1 MAMAKK
7 KFNPGEF
14 LNKEKTTT
22 PSPQQTSSA
31 NFIPTNDLAADIQ
44 SLVEQVEAS
53 AIDITAG
60 YECWRDIGFAL
71 VEALGEDGRDFFH
84 RLSRFNADYDQAEAD
99 KQYSA
104 CLHSRGSGITPRSL
118 FHIAQQ
124 HGIRPRHCEERSNLG
139 GGRRA
144 GESAFSSSEPGVAS
158 SISPKSPKSSVAD
171 LEETGETEDMT
182 DTLEQIA
189 MPTFSDKV
197 SESLPLFLRQVVAKA
212 NSPQDA
218 DMLILGTLA
227 VVSACM
233 PNVYGLYD
241 DREVFPNLFLF
252 VTAQASAGKG
262 RLSLCRHIVQPVH
275 DRLAAIYEAEMADY
289 QSRLSEY
296 ARNKDGCEPPQKPP
310 RRVLFIPAN
319 TSSTKFYKTL
329 KDNGETGIM
338 FETEGD
344 TLVNAFKSD
353 YGNYSDGFRKA
364 FHHET
369 ITYSRVK
376 DDEYTEIKKP
386 RLSALLSGTP
396 RQIQSLI
403 PDAENGLFSRFI
415 FYCLNVDL
423 EWHDVFAHQ
432 DQTPI
437 DDYFRQLGKDYYNLY
452 QILLESPSLMFCVT
466 ASQRQQFHE
475 LFQEI
480 QNGYVKILGYDFL
493 ASVRRLGLITYR
505 IAMILSVLRIHEFG
519 EVPNPL
525 MCEDDDFNTAVAI
538 IRVLIQHASRVFQEF
553 PKDTP
558 LNPMQQST
566 QLRQRFF
573 DALPAQFDRS
583 TYLSVAQL
591 IGIRPKTAEKT
602 IAKFREQGLILHE
615 AQNKYLKR

>member
-1 MAMAKK
+1 MAKK
-7 KFNPGEF
+7 KFNPGDF
-14 LNKEKTTT
+14 LQKEKTTT
-22 PSPQQTSSA
+22 PPIQAPTA
-31 NFIPTNDLAADIQ
+31 TFIPTDDVAADIQ

-60 YECWRDIGFAL
+60 YDNWRDIGFAL

-84 RLSRFNADYDQAEAD
+84 RLSRFNADYDHAEAD
-99 KQYSA
+99 RQYSA
-104 CLHSRGSGITPRSL
+104 CLRSRGSGITPRSL

-124 HGIRPRHCEERSNLG
+124 HGIRPPLRG
-139 GGRRA
+139 GARRA
-144 GESAFSSSEPGVAS
+144 GESCSPPRVVQGESSSTSSKS
-158 SISPKSPKSSVAD
+158 SIG
-171 LEETGETEDMT
+171 ETAETEDMT

-197 SESLPLFLRQVVAKA
+197 SEQLPLFLKNVVAKA
-212 NSPQDA
+212 NSHQDA
-218 DMLILGTLA
+218 DMLILGTLT
-227 VVSACM
+227 VISACM

-275 DRLAAIYEAEMADY
+275 DRLTAIYEAEMADY
-289 QSRLSEY
+289 QNRLSEY
-296 ARNKDGCEPPQKPP
+296 ARNKDGCEQPQKPP

-364 FHHET
+364 FHHEC

-376 DDEYTEIKKP
+376 DDEYAEIKKP

-452 QILLESPSLMFCVT
+452 QILLESPALMFCVT
-466 ASQRQQFHE
+466 ASQRQQFHA

-480 QNGYVKILGYDFL
+480 QDGYVKVLGYDFL
-493 ASVRRLGLITYR
+493 ASVRRLGLITFR
-505 IAMILSVLRIHEFG
+505 IAMILTVLRIHEFG

-525 MCEDDDFNTAVAI
+525 MCEDDDFNTAIAI

-558 LNPMQQST
+558 LNPSRQST
-566 QLRQRFF
+566 LLRQRFL
-573 DALPAQFDRS
+573 DALPVQFDRS
-583 TYLSVAQL
+583 IYVSVAQR
-591 IGIRPKTAEKT
+591 IGIPPKTAEKF
-602 IAKFREQGLILHE
+602 IAAFKKQGLILHE
-615 AQNKYLKR
+615 AQNKYLKQS

>member
-1 MAMAKK
+1 MAKK
-7 KFNPGEF
+7 KFNPGDF
-14 LNKEKTTT
+14 LQKEKTTT
-22 PSPQQTSSA
+22 QPIQAPTA
-31 NFIPTNDLAADIQ
+31 TFIPTDDVAADIQ

-60 YECWRDIGFAL
+60 YERWRNIGFAL

-84 RLSRFNADYDQAEAD
+84 RLSRFNADYDHAEAD
-99 KQYSA
+99 RQYSA
-104 CLHSRGSGITPRSL
+104 CLRSRNEANNITPRSL
-118 FHIAQQ
+118 FYIAQQ
-124 HGIRPRHCEERSNLG
+124 YGITIHSVPVTASEARQSRTV
-139 GGRRA
+139 
-144 GESAFSSSEPGVAS
+144 FSPV
-158 SISPKSPKSSVAD
+158 SPKSSISSTED
-171 LEETGETEDMT
+171 LEETAETEDMT

-197 SESLPLFLRQVVAKA
+197 SEQLPLFLKNVVAKA

-218 DMLILGTLA
+218 DMLILGTLT
-227 VVSACM
+227 VISACM

-275 DRLAAIYEAEMADY
+275 DRLTAIYEAEMADY
-289 QSRLSEY
+289 QNRLSEY
-296 ARNKDGCEPPQKPP
+296 VRNKDGCEQPQKPP

-329 KDNGETGIM
+329 KDNGEVGIM

-364 FHHET
+364 FHHEC

-376 DDEYTEIKKP
+376 DDEYAEIKKP

-452 QILLESPSLMFCVT
+452 QILLESPALMFCVT
-466 ASQRQQFHE
+466 ASQRQQFHA

-480 QNGYVKILGYDFL
+480 QDGYVKVLGYDFL
-493 ASVRRLGLITYR
+493 ASVRRLGLITFR
-505 IAMILSVLRIHEFG
+505 IAMILTVLRIHEFG

-525 MCEDDDFNTAVAI
+525 MCEDDDFNTAITI

-553 PKDTP
+553 PKDAP
-558 LNPMQQST
+558 LNPSRQST
-566 QLRQRFF
+566 LLRQRFL
-573 DALPAQFDRS
+573 DALPVQFDRS
-583 TYLSVAQL
+583 TYVSVAQR
-591 IGIRPKTAEKT
+591 IGIPPKTAEKF
-602 IAKFREQGLILHE
+602 IAALKKQGLILHE
-615 AQNKYLKR
+615 AQNKYQKR

>member
-7 KFNPGEF
+7 KFNPGDF

-22 PSPQQTSSA
+22 PAPQQASSA

-124 HGIRPRHCEERSNLG
+124 NGITIHRPAPLAR
-139 GGRRA
+139 
-144 GESAFSSSEPGVAS
+144 GVSGSDAS
-158 SISPKSPKSSVAD
+158 SISSKSSVSSVED
-171 LEETGETEDMT
+171 SEETGETEDMA
-182 DTLEQIA
+182 DSLEQLA

-197 SESLPLFLRQVVAKA
+197 GDALPLFLRQVIERA

-218 DMLILGTLA
+218 DMLILGTLT
-227 VVSACM
+227 VISACM

-241 DREVFPNLFLF
+241 DREVYPNLFLF

-262 RLSLCRHIVQPVH
+262 RLSLCRHIVQPIQ
-275 DRLAAIYEAEMADY
+275 DRYNALYKAAMDDY
-289 QSRLSEY
+289 NAQLS
-296 ARNKDGCEPPQKPP
+296 AHALNNSEPEPEKPT
-310 RRVLFIPAN
+310 RRILFLPAN
-319 TSSTKFYKTL
+319 SSSTKFYKTL
-329 KDNGETGIM
+329 KDNEEVGIM

-376 DDEYTEIKKP
+376 DDEYTEILKP
-386 RLSALLSGTP
+386 RLSVLLSGTP

-423 EWHDVFAHQ
+423 QWHDVFAHM
-432 DQTPI
+432 DETPI
-437 DDYFRQLGKDYYNLY
+437 DDHFRKLGKEYYNLY
-452 QILLESPSLMFCVT
+452 QILLESPPLMFCVT
-466 ASQRQQFHE
+466 ALQRQQFHAM
-475 LFQEI
+475 FQEI
-480 QNGYVKILGYDFL
+480 QDGYVKTLGYDFL

-525 MCEDDDFNTAVAI
+525 MCEDDDFNTAVTI

-553 PKDTP
+553 PLAAT
-558 LNPMQQST
+558 LNPQRQST

-583 TYLSVAQL
+583 TYVSVAQL
-591 IGIRPKTAEKT
+591 IGIRPKTAEKF
-602 IAKFREQGLILHE
+602 IAAFKKQGLILHE
-615 AQNKYLKR
+615 AQNKYRKR

>member
-1 MAMAKK
+1 MAKK
-7 KFNPGEF
+7 KFNPGDF
-14 LNKEKTTT
+14 LQKEKTTT
-22 PSPQQTSSA
+22 QPIQAPTA
-31 NFIPTNDLAADIQ
+31 TFIPTDDVAADIQ

-53 AIDITAG
+53 ATDITAG
-60 YECWRDIGFAL
+60 YDHWRDIGFAL

-84 RLSRFNADYDQAEAD
+84 RLSRFNANYDHAETD

-104 CLHSRGSGITPRSL
+104 CLRSRKEGITPRSL
-118 FHIAQQ
+118 FYFAQQ
-124 HGIRPRHCEERSNLG
+124 YGITIHSVPVNASEARQSRTV
-139 GGRRA
+139 
-144 GESAFSSSEPGVAS
+144 FSPV
-158 SISPKSPKSSVAD
+158 SPKSSISSTED
-171 LEETGETEDMT
+171 LEETAETEDMT

-197 SESLPLFLRQVVAKA
+197 SEQLPLFLKNVVAKA

-218 DMLILGTLA
+218 DMLILGTLTA
-227 VVSACM
+227 ISACM

-275 DRLAAIYEAEMADY
+275 DRLTAIYEAEMVDY
-289 QSRLSEY
+289 QNRLSEY

-364 FHHET
+364 FHHEC

-376 DDEYTEIKKP
+376 DDEYAEIKKP

-437 DDYFRQLGKDYYNLY
+437 DDYFRQLGKDYFNLY
-452 QILLESPSLMFCVT
+452 QILLESPALMFCVT
-466 ASQRQQFHE
+466 ASQRQQFHA

-480 QNGYVKILGYDFL
+480 QDGYVKVLGYDFL
-493 ASVRRLGLITYR
+493 ASVRRLGLITFR
-505 IAMILSVLRIHEFG
+505 IAMILTVLRIHEFG

-525 MCEDDDFNTAVAI
+525 MCEDDDFNTAIAI

-553 PKDTP
+553 PKDAP
-558 LNPMQQST
+558 LNPSRQST
-566 QLRQRFF
+566 LLRQRFL
-573 DALPAQFDRS
+573 DALPVQFDRS
-583 TYLSVAQL
+583 TYVSVAQR
-591 IGIRPKTAEKT
+591 IGIPPKTAEKF
-602 IAKFREQGLILHE
+602 IAAFKKQGLILHE
-615 AQNKYLKR
+615 AQNKYLKQS

>member
-1 MAMAKK
+1 MAKK
-7 KFNPGEF
+7 KFNPGDF
-14 LNKEKTTT
+14 LQKEKTTT
-22 PSPQQTSSA
+22 PPIQAPTA
-31 NFIPTNDLAADIQ
+31 TFIPADDVAADIQ

-60 YECWRDIGFAL
+60 YENWRDIGFAL

-84 RLSRFNADYDQAEAD
+84 RLSRFNAYYDHAEAD

-104 CLHSRGSGITPRSL
+104 CLRSHGSGITPRSL

-124 HGIRPRHCEERSNLG
+124 HGIRPPLRG
-139 GGRRA
+139 GQR
-144 GESAFSSSEPGVAS
+144 ESSSTSSKS
-158 SISPKSPKSSVAD
+158 SIG
-171 LEETGETEDMT
+171 ETAETEDMT

-197 SESLPLFLRQVVAKA
+197 SEQLPLFLKNVVAKA
-212 NSPQDA
+212 NSHQDA
-218 DMLILGTLA
+218 DMLILGTLT
-227 VVSACM
+227 VISACM

-275 DRLAAIYEAEMADY
+275 DRLTAIYEAEMADY
-289 QSRLSEY
+289 QNRLSEY
-296 ARNKDGCEPPQKPP
+296 VRNKDSCEQPQKPP

-329 KDNGETGIM
+329 KDNGEVGIM

-364 FHHET
+364 FHHEC

-376 DDEYTEIKKP
+376 DDEYAEIKKP

-437 DDYFRQLGKDYYNLY
+437 DDYFRQLGKDYFNLY
-452 QILLESPSLMFCVT
+452 QILLESPALMFCVT
-466 ASQRQQFHE
+466 ASQRQQFHA

-480 QNGYVKILGYDFL
+480 QDGYVKVLGYDFL
-493 ASVRRLGLITYR
+493 ASVRRLGLITFR
-505 IAMILSVLRIHEFG
+505 IAMILTVLRIHEFG

-525 MCEDDDFNTAVAI
+525 MCEDDDFNTAIAI

-553 PKDTP
+553 PKDAP
-558 LNPMQQST
+558 LNPSRQST
-566 QLRQRFF
+566 LLRQRFL
-573 DALPAQFDRS
+573 DALPVQFDRS
-583 TYLSVAQL
+583 TYVSVAQR
-591 IGIRPKTAEKT
+591 IGIPPKTAEKF
-602 IAKFREQGLILHE
+602 IAAFKKQGLILHE
-615 AQNKYLKR
+615 AQNKYLKQS

>member
-1 MAMAKK
+1 MAKK
-7 KFNPGEF
+7 KFNPGDF
-14 LNKEKTTT
+14 LQKEKTTT
-22 PSPQQTSSA
+22 PPIQTPTA
-31 NFIPTNDLAADIQ
+31 TFIPTDDVAADIQ

-60 YECWRDIGFAL
+60 YERWRNIGFAL

-84 RLSRFNADYDQAEAD
+84 RLSRFNADYDHAEAD
-99 KQYSA
+99 RQYSA
-104 CLHSRGSGITPRSL
+104 CLRSRNEANNITPRSL
-118 FHIAQQ
+118 FYIAQQ
-124 HGIRPRHCEERSNLG
+124 YGITIHSVPVTASEARQSRTV
-139 GGRRA
+139 
-144 GESAFSSSEPGVAS
+144 FSPV
-158 SISPKSPKSSVAD
+158 SPKSSISSTED
-171 LEETGETEDMT
+171 LEETAETEDMT

-197 SESLPLFLRQVVAKA
+197 SEQLPLFLKNVVAKA

-218 DMLILGTLA
+218 DMLILGTLT
-227 VVSACM
+227 VISACM

-275 DRLAAIYEAEMADY
+275 DRLTAIYEAEMADY
-289 QSRLSEY
+289 QNRLSEY
-296 ARNKDGCEPPQKPP
+296 VRNKDSCEQPQKPP

-329 KDNGETGIM
+329 KDNGEVGIM

-364 FHHET
+364 FHHEC

-376 DDEYTEIKKP
+376 DDEYAEIKKP

-452 QILLESPSLMFCVT
+452 QILLESPALMFCVT
-466 ASQRQQFHE
+466 ASQRQQFHA

-480 QNGYVKILGYDFL
+480 QDGYVKVLGYDFL
-493 ASVRRLGLITYR
+493 ASVRRLGLITFR
-505 IAMILSVLRIHEFG
+505 IAMILTVLRIHEFG

-525 MCEDDDFNTAVAI
+525 MCEDDDFNTAIAI

-553 PKDTP
+553 PKDAP
-558 LNPMQQST
+558 LNPSRQST
-566 QLRQRFF
+566 LLRQRFL
-573 DALPAQFDRS
+573 DALPVQFDRS
-583 TYLSVAQL
+583 TYVSVAQR
-591 IGIRPKTAEKT
+591 IGIPPKTAEKF
-602 IAKFREQGLILHE
+602 IAAFKKQGLILHE
-615 AQNKYLKR
+615 AQNKYQKR

>member
-14 LNKEKTTT
+14 LNKEKTTS
-22 PSPQQTSSA
+22 PAPQQASSA

-84 RLSRFNADYDQAEAD
+84 RLSRFNASYDQAEAD
-99 KQYSA
+99 KQYTA

-124 HGIRPRHCEERSNLG
+124 HGITVHRLAPLTKG
-139 GGRRA
+139 VPAQA
-144 GESAFSSSEPGVAS
+144 GESS
-158 SISPKSPKSSVAD
+158 SISSKSSI
-171 LEETGETEDMT
+171 EETAETEDMT

-197 SESLPLFLRQVVAKA
+197 GDALPLFLRKVIERA

-218 DMLILGTLA
+218 DMLILGTLT
-227 VVSACM
+227 VISACM

-241 DREVFPNLFLF
+241 DREVYPNLFLF

-262 RLSLCRHIVQPVH
+262 RLSLCRHIAQPIQ
-275 DRLAAIYEAEMADY
+275 DRLNAIYKAAMDDY
-289 QSRLSEY
+289 NAQMSAHAINNSEP
-296 ARNKDGCEPPQKPP
+296 EPEKPT
-310 RRVLFIPAN
+310 RRILFLPAN
-319 TSSTKFYKTL
+319 SSSTKFYKTL
-329 KDNGETGIM
+329 KDNDEVGIM

-376 DDEYTEIKKP
+376 DDEYTEILKP
-386 RLSALLSGTP
+386 RLSVLLSGTP
-396 RQIQSLI
+396 HQIQSLI

-423 EWHDVFAHQ
+423 VWHDVFAHM
-432 DQTPI
+432 DETPI
-437 DDYFRQLGKDYYNLY
+437 DDHFRQLGKEYYNLY

-466 ASQRQQFHE
+466 ATQRQQFHAM
-475 LFQEI
+475 FQEI
-480 QNGYVKILGYDFL
+480 QDGYVKILGYDFL

-525 MCEDDDFNTAVAI
+525 MCEDEDFNTAVTI
-538 IRVLIQHASRVFQEF
+538 VQILIQHASRVFQEF
-553 PKDTP
+553 PQTAT
-558 LNPMQQST
+558 LNPQRQST

-591 IGIRPKTAEKT
+591 IGIRPKTAEKF
-602 IAKFREQGLILHE
+602 IAAFKKQGFILHE

>member
-1 MAMAKK
+1 MAKK
-7 KFNPGEF
+7 KFNPGDF
-14 LNKEKTTT
+14 LQKEKTTT
-22 PSPQQTSSA
+22 QPIQAPTA
-31 NFIPTNDLAADIQ
+31 TFIPTDDVAADIQ

-60 YECWRDIGFAL
+60 YERWRNIGFAL

-84 RLSRFNADYDQAEAD
+84 RLSRFNADYDHAEAD
-99 KQYSA
+99 RQYSA
-104 CLHSRGSGITPRSL
+104 CLRSRNEANNITPRSL
-118 FHIAQQ
+118 FYIAQQ
-124 HGIRPRHCEERSNLG
+124 YGITIHSVPVTASEARQSRTV
-139 GGRRA
+139 
-144 GESAFSSSEPGVAS
+144 FSPV
-158 SISPKSPKSSVAD
+158 SPKSSISSTED
-171 LEETGETEDMT
+171 LEETAETEDMT

-197 SESLPLFLRQVVAKA
+197 SEQLPLFLKNVVAKA

-218 DMLILGTLA
+218 DMLILGTLT
-227 VVSACM
+227 VISACM

-275 DRLAAIYEAEMADY
+275 DRLTAIYEAEMADY
-289 QSRLSEY
+289 QNRLSEY
-296 ARNKDGCEPPQKPP
+296 VRNKDSCEQPQKPP

-364 FHHET
+364 FHHEC

-376 DDEYTEIKKP
+376 DDEYAEIKKP

-452 QILLESPSLMFCVT
+452 QILLESPALMFCVT
-466 ASQRQQFHE
+466 ASQRQQFHA

-480 QNGYVKILGYDFL
+480 QDGYVKVLGYDFL
-493 ASVRRLGLITYR
+493 ASVRRLGLITFR
-505 IAMILSVLRIHEFG
+505 IAMILTVLRIHEFG

-525 MCEDDDFNTAVAI
+525 MCEDDDFNTAITI

-553 PKDTP
+553 PKDAP
-558 LNPMQQST
+558 LNPSRQST
-566 QLRQRFF
+566 LLRQRFL
-573 DALPAQFDRS
+573 DALPVQFDRS
-583 TYLSVAQL
+583 TYVSVAQR
-591 IGIRPKTAEKT
+591 IGIPPKTAEKF
-602 IAKFREQGLILHE
+602 IAAFKKQGLILHE
-615 AQNKYLKR
+615 AQNKYQKR

>member
-14 LNKEKTTT
+14 LNKEKTTS
-22 PSPQQTSSA
+22 PAPQQASPA
-31 NFIPTNDLAADIQ
+31 NFIPNNDLAADIQ

-84 RLSRFNADYDQAEAD
+84 RLSRFNASYDQAEAD
-99 KQYSA
+99 KQYTA
-104 CLHSRGSGITPRSL
+104 CLRSRGSGITPRSL

-124 HGIRPRHCEERSNLG
+124 HGITVHRLAPLTKG
-139 GGRRA
+139 VPAQA
-144 GESAFSSSEPGVAS
+144 GESS
-158 SISPKSPKSSVAD
+158 SISSKSSI
-171 LEETGETEDMT
+171 EETAETEDMT

-197 SESLPLFLRQVVAKA
+197 GDALPLFLRKVIERA

-218 DMLILGTLA
+218 DMLILGTLT
-227 VVSACM
+227 VISACM

-241 DREVFPNLFLF
+241 DREVYPNLFLF

-262 RLSLCRHIVQPVH
+262 RLSLCRHIAQPIQ
-275 DRLAAIYEAEMADY
+275 DRLNAIYKAAMDDY
-289 QSRLSEY
+289 NAQMSAHAINNSEP
-296 ARNKDGCEPPQKPP
+296 EPEKPT
-310 RRVLFIPAN
+310 RRILFLPAN
-319 TSSTKFYKTL
+319 SSSTKFYKTL
-329 KDNGETGIM
+329 KDNDEVGIM

-376 DDEYTEIKKP
+376 DDEYTEILKP
-386 RLSALLSGTP
+386 RLSVLLSGTP
-396 RQIQSLI
+396 HQIQSLI

-423 EWHDVFAHQ
+423 VWHDVFAHM
-432 DQTPI
+432 DETPI
-437 DDYFRQLGKDYYNLY
+437 DDHFRQLGKEYYNLY

-466 ASQRQQFHE
+466 ATQRQQFHAM
-475 LFQEI
+475 FQEI
-480 QNGYVKILGYDFL
+480 QDGYVKILGYDFL

-525 MCEDDDFNTAVAI
+525 MCEDEDFNTAVTI
-538 IRVLIQHASRVFQEF
+538 VQILIQHASRVFQEF
-553 PKDTP
+553 PQTAT
-558 LNPMQQST
+558 LNPQRQST

-591 IGIRPKTAEKT
+591 IGIRPKTAEKF
-602 IAKFREQGLILHE
+602 IAAFKKQGLILHE

>member
-1 MAMAKK
+1 MAKK
-7 KFNPGEF
+7 KFNPGDF
-14 LNKEKTTT
+14 LQKEKTTT
-22 PSPQQTSSA
+22 QPIQAPTA
-31 NFIPTNDLAADIQ
+31 IFIPTDDVAADIQ

-60 YECWRDIGFAL
+60 YERWRNIGFAL

-84 RLSRFNADYDQAEAD
+84 RLSRFNADYDHAEAD
-99 KQYSA
+99 RQYSA
-104 CLHSRGSGITPRSL
+104 CLRSRNEANNITPRSL
-118 FHIAQQ
+118 FYIAQQ
-124 HGIRPRHCEERSNLG
+124 YGITIHSVPVTASEARQSRTV
-139 GGRRA
+139 
-144 GESAFSSSEPGVAS
+144 FSPV
-158 SISPKSPKSSVAD
+158 SPKSSISSTED
-171 LEETGETEDMT
+171 LEETAETEDMT

-197 SESLPLFLRQVVAKA
+197 SEQLPLFLKNVVAKA

-218 DMLILGTLA
+218 DMLILGTLT
-227 VVSACM
+227 VISACM

-275 DRLAAIYEAEMADY
+275 DRLTAIYEAEMADY
-289 QSRLSEY
+289 QNRLSEY
-296 ARNKDGCEPPQKPP
+296 VRNKDGCEQPQKPP

-329 KDNGETGIM
+329 KDNGEVGIM

-364 FHHET
+364 FHHEC

-376 DDEYTEIKKP
+376 DDEYAEIKKP

-452 QILLESPSLMFCVT
+452 QILLESPALMFCVT
-466 ASQRQQFHE
+466 ASQRQQFHA

-480 QNGYVKILGYDFL
+480 QDGYVKVLGYDFL
-493 ASVRRLGLITYR
+493 ASVRRLGLITFR
-505 IAMILSVLRIHEFG
+505 IAMILTVLRIHEFG

-525 MCEDDDFNTAVAI
+525 MCEDDDFNTAITI

-553 PKDTP
+553 PKDAP
-558 LNPMQQST
+558 LNPSRQST
-566 QLRQRFF
+566 LLRQRFL
-573 DALPAQFDRS
+573 DALPVQFDRS
-583 TYLSVAQL
+583 TYVSVAQR
-591 IGIRPKTAEKT
+591 IGIPPKTAEKF
-602 IAKFREQGLILHE
+602 IAAFKKQGLILHE
-615 AQNKYLKR
+615 AQNKYQKR

>member
-1 MAMAKK
+1 MAKK
-7 KFNPGEF
+7 KFNPGDF
-14 LNKEKTTT
+14 LQKEKTTT
-22 PSPQQTSSA
+22 QPIQAPKAT
-31 NFIPTNDLAADIQ
+31 FIPMDDVAADIQ

-60 YECWRDIGFAL
+60 YERWRNIGFAL

-84 RLSRFNADYDQAEAD
+84 RLSRFNADYDHAEAD
-99 KQYSA
+99 RQYSA
-104 CLHSRGSGITPRSL
+104 CLRSRNEANNITPRSL
-118 FHIAQQ
+118 FYIAQQ
-124 HGIRPRHCEERSNLG
+124 YGITIHSVPDTASEARQSRTV
-139 GGRRA
+139 
-144 GESAFSSSEPGVAS
+144 FSPV
-158 SISPKSPKSSVAD
+158 SPKSSISSTED
-171 LEETGETEDMT
+171 LEETAETEDMT

-197 SESLPLFLRQVVAKA
+197 SEQLPLFLKNVVAKA

-218 DMLILGTLA
+218 DMLILGTLT
-227 VVSACM
+227 VISACM

-275 DRLAAIYEAEMADY
+275 DRLTAIYEAEMADY
-289 QSRLSEY
+289 QNRLSEY
-296 ARNKDGCEPPQKPP
+296 VRNKDGCEQPQKPP

-329 KDNGETGIM
+329 KDNGEVGIM

-364 FHHET
+364 FHHEC

-376 DDEYTEIKKP
+376 DDEYAEIKKP

-423 EWHDVFAHQ
+423 EWHDVFANVNNA
-432 DQTPI
+432 PV
-437 DDYFRQLGKDYYNLY
+437 DDFFSNLGKQYYDIYCALSVH
-452 QILLESPSLMFCVT
+452 EPCMFCVT
-466 ASQRQQFHE
+466 ESQKKQFQE
-475 LFQEI
+475 LFREF
-480 QNGYVKILGYDFL
+480 QNDYIKMLGLDFL
-493 ASVRRLGLITYR
+493 ASVRRLGLITFR
-505 IAMILSVLRIHEFG
+505 IAMIFTVLRTFEYG
-519 EVPNPL
+519 ELPNPL
-525 MCEDDDFNTAVAI
+525 MCEDDDFSNAINI
-538 IRVLIQHASRVFQEF
+538 IRVLLQHTSRVFQDL
-553 PKDTP
+553 PQTASS
-558 LNPMQQST
+558 NPARQSNI
-566 QLRQRFF
+566 LKRKLLE
-573 DALPAQFDRS
+573 ALPNQFDRS
-583 TYLSVAQL
+583 IYLSVAQRL
-591 IGIRPKTAEKT
+591 GIKPKTAEKH
-602 IAKFREQGLILHE
+602 IADFKAHNLIIHE
-615 AQNKYLKR
+615 AKNQYRKP

>member
-14 LNKEKTTT
+14 LNKEKTTS
-22 PSPQQTSSA
+22 PAPQQASSA

-84 RLSRFNADYDQAEAD
+84 RLSRFNASYDPAEAD
-99 KQYSA
+99 KQYTA
-104 CLHSRGSGITPRSL
+104 CLRSRGSGITPRSL

-124 HGIRPRHCEERSNLG
+124 HGIRPPLRG
-139 GGRRA
+139 GGRRL
-144 GESAFSSSEPGVAS
+144 GESMLSSSEPGAASPISSKS
-158 SISPKSPKSSVAD
+158 SI
-171 LEETGETEDMT
+171 EETAETEDMT

-197 SESLPLFLRQVVAKA
+197 GDALPLFLRKVIERA

-218 DMLILGTLA
+218 DMLILGTLT
-227 VVSACM
+227 VISACM
-233 PNVYGLYD
+233 PNVNGLYD
-241 DREVFPNLFLF
+241 DREVYPNLFLF

-262 RLSLCRHIVQPVH
+262 RLSLCRHIAQPIQ
-275 DRLAAIYEAEMADY
+275 DRLNAIYKAAMDDY
-289 QSRLSEY
+289 NAQMSAHAINNSEP
-296 ARNKDGCEPPQKPP
+296 EPEKPT
-310 RRVLFIPAN
+310 RRILFLPAN
-319 TSSTKFYKTL
+319 SSSTKFYKTL
-329 KDNGETGIM
+329 KDNDEVGIM

-376 DDEYTEIKKP
+376 DDEYTEILKP
-386 RLSALLSGTP
+386 RLSVLLSGTP
-396 RQIQSLI
+396 HQIQSLI

-423 EWHDVFAHQ
+423 VWHDVFAHM
-432 DQTPI
+432 DETPI
-437 DDYFRQLGKDYYNLY
+437 DDHFRQLGKEYYNLY

-466 ASQRQQFHE
+466 ATQRQQFHTM
-475 LFQEI
+475 FQEI
-480 QNGYVKILGYDFL
+480 QDGYVKILGYDFL

-525 MCEDDDFNTAVAI
+525 MCEDEDFNTAVTI
-538 IRVLIQHASRVFQEF
+538 VQILIQHASRVFQEF
-553 PKDTP
+553 PQTAT
-558 LNPMQQST
+558 LNPQRQST

-591 IGIRPKTAEKT
+591 IGIRPKTAEKF
-602 IAKFREQGLILHE
+602 IAAFKKQGFILHE

>member
-1 MAMAKK
+1 MAKK
-7 KFNPGEF
+7 KFNPGDF
-14 LNKEKTTT
+14 LQKEKTTA
-22 PSPQQTSSA
+22 SPIQAPTA
-31 NFIPTNDLAADIQ
+31 TFIPTDDVAADIQ

-60 YECWRDIGFAL
+60 YDRWRNIGFAL

-84 RLSRFNADYDQAEAD
+84 RLSRFNADYDHAEAD
-99 KQYSA
+99 RQYSA
-104 CLHSRGSGITPRSL
+104 CLRSRNEANNITPRSL
-118 FHIAQQ
+118 FYIAQQ
-124 HGIRPRHCEERSNLG
+124 HGITIHSVPVTASEARQFRTV
-139 GGRRA
+139 
-144 GESAFSSSEPGVAS
+144 FSPV
-158 SISPKSPKSSVAD
+158 SPKSSISSTED
-171 LEETGETEDMT
+171 LEETAETEDMT
-182 DTLEQIA
+182 DSLEQIA

-197 SESLPLFLRQVVAKA
+197 SEQLPLFLKHVVAKA
-212 NSPQDA
+212 NSHQDA
-218 DMLILGTLA
+218 DMLILGTLT
-227 VVSACM
+227 VISACM

-275 DRLAAIYEAEMADY
+275 DRLTAIYEAEMVDY
-289 QSRLSEY
+289 QNRLSEY
-296 ARNKDGCEPPQKPP
+296 ARNKDGCEQPQKPP

-364 FHHET
+364 FHHEC

-376 DDEYTEIKKP
+376 DDEYAEIKKP

-396 RQIQSLI
+396 GQIQSLI

-437 DDYFRQLGKDYYNLY
+437 DDYFRQLGKDYFNLY
-452 QILLESPSLMFCVT
+452 QILLESPALMFCVT
-466 ASQRQQFHE
+466 ASQRQQFHT

-480 QNGYVKILGYDFL
+480 QDGYVKVLGYDFL
-493 ASVRRLGLITYR
+493 ASVRRLGLITFR
-505 IAMILSVLRIHEFG
+505 IAMILTVLRIHEFG

-525 MCEDDDFNTAVAI
+525 MCEDDDFNTAIAI

-558 LNPMQQST
+558 LNPSRQST
-566 QLRQRFF
+566 LLRQRFL

-583 TYLSVAQL
+583 TYVSVAQR
-591 IGIRPKTAEKT
+591 IGIPPKTAEKF
-602 IAKFREQGLILHE
+602 IAAFKKQGLILHE
-615 AQNKYLKR
+615 AQNNYLKQS

>member
-7 KFNPGEF
+7 KFNPGDF
-14 LNKEKTTT
+14 LNKEKTTN
-22 PSPQQTSSA
+22 PAPQQASSA

-84 RLSRFNADYDQAEAD
+84 RLSRFNASYDPAEAD
-99 KQYSA
+99 KQYTA
-104 CLHSRGSGITPRSL
+104 CLRSRGSGITPRSL

-124 HGIRPRHCEERSNLG
+124 QGITVHRQAPLTKG
-139 GGRRA
+139 VPAQA
-144 GESAFSSSEPGVAS
+144 GESS
-158 SISPKSPKSSVAD
+158 SISSKSSI
-171 LEETGETEDMT
+171 EETAETEDMT

-197 SESLPLFLRQVVAKA
+197 GDALPLFLRKVIERA

-218 DMLILGTLA
+218 DMLILGTLT
-227 VVSACM
+227 VISACM

-241 DREVFPNLFLF
+241 DREVYPNLFLF

-262 RLSLCRHIVQPVH
+262 RLSLCRHIAQPIQ
-275 DRLAAIYEAEMADY
+275 DRLNAIYKAAMDDY
-289 QSRLSEY
+289 NAQMSAHAINSSEP
-296 ARNKDGCEPPQKPP
+296 EPEKPT
-310 RRVLFIPAN
+310 RRILFLPAN
-319 TSSTKFYKTL
+319 SSSTKFYKTL
-329 KDNGETGIM
+329 KDNDEVGIM

-376 DDEYTEIKKP
+376 DDEYTEILKP
-386 RLSALLSGTP
+386 RLSVLLSGTP
-396 RQIQSLI
+396 HQIQSLI

-423 EWHDVFAHQ
+423 VWHDVFAHM
-432 DQTPI
+432 DETPI
-437 DDYFRQLGKDYYNLY
+437 DDHFRQLGKEYYNLY

-466 ASQRQQFHE
+466 ATQRQQFHTM
-475 LFQEI
+475 FQEI
-480 QNGYVKILGYDFL
+480 QDGYVKILGYDFL

-525 MCEDDDFNTAVAI
+525 MCEDEDFNTAVTI
-538 IRVLIQHASRVFQEF
+538 VQILIQHASRVFQEF
-553 PKDTP
+553 PQTAT
-558 LNPMQQST
+558 LNPQRQST

-591 IGIRPKTAEKT
+591 IGIRPKTAEKF
-602 IAKFREQGLILHE
+602 IAAFKKQGFILHE

>member
-1 MAMAKK
+1 MAKK
-7 KFNPGEF
+7 KFNPGDF
-14 LNKEKTTT
+14 LQKEKTTT
-22 PSPQQTSSA
+22 QPIQAPTA
-31 NFIPTNDLAADIQ
+31 TFIPTDDVAADIQ

-60 YECWRDIGFAL
+60 YERWRNIGFAL

-84 RLSRFNADYDQAEAD
+84 RLSRFNADYDHAEAD
-99 KQYSA
+99 RQYSA
-104 CLHSRGSGITPRSL
+104 CLRSRNEANNITPRSL
-118 FHIAQQ
+118 FYIAQQ
-124 HGIRPRHCEERSNLG
+124 YGITIHSVPVTASEARQSRTV
-139 GGRRA
+139 
-144 GESAFSSSEPGVAS
+144 FSPV
-158 SISPKSPKSSVAD
+158 SPKSSISSTED
-171 LEETGETEDMT
+171 LEETAETEDMT

-197 SESLPLFLRQVVAKA
+197 SEQLPLFLKNVVAKA

-218 DMLILGTLA
+218 DMLILGTLT
-227 VVSACM
+227 VISACM

-241 DREVFPNLFLF
+241 DREVFPTLFLF

-275 DRLAAIYEAEMADY
+275 DRLTAIYEAEMADY
-289 QSRLSEY
+289 QNRLSEY
-296 ARNKDGCEPPQKPP
+296 VRNKDSCEQPQKPP

-364 FHHET
+364 FHHEC

-376 DDEYTEIKKP
+376 DDEYAEIKKP

-452 QILLESPSLMFCVT
+452 QILLESPALMFCVT
-466 ASQRQQFHE
+466 ASQRQQFHA

-480 QNGYVKILGYDFL
+480 QDGYVKVLGYDFL
-493 ASVRRLGLITYR
+493 ASVRRLGLITFR
-505 IAMILSVLRIHEFG
+505 IAMILTVLRIHEFG

-525 MCEDDDFNTAVAI
+525 MCEDDDFNTAITI

-553 PKDTP
+553 PKDAP
-558 LNPMQQST
+558 LNPSRQST
-566 QLRQRFF
+566 LLRQRFL
-573 DALPAQFDRS
+573 DALPVQFDRS
-583 TYLSVAQL
+583 TYVSVAQR
-591 IGIRPKTAEKT
+591 IGIPPKTAEKF
-602 IAKFREQGLILHE
+602 IAAFKKQGLILHE
-615 AQNKYLKR
+615 AQNKYQKR

>member
-7 KFNPGEF
+7 KFNPGDF
-14 LNKEKTTT
+14 LNKEKTTN
-22 PSPQQTSSA
+22 PAPQQASSA

-84 RLSRFNADYDQAEAD
+84 RLSRFNASYDPAEAD
-99 KQYSA
+99 KQYTA
-104 CLHSRGSGITPRSL
+104 CLRSRGSGITPRSL

-124 HGIRPRHCEERSNLG
+124 HGITVHRLAPLTKG
-139 GGRRA
+139 VPAQA
-144 GESAFSSSEPGVAS
+144 GESS
-158 SISPKSPKSSVAD
+158 SISSKSSI
-171 LEETGETEDMT
+171 EETAETEDMT

-197 SESLPLFLRQVVAKA
+197 GDALPLFLRKVIERA

-218 DMLILGTLA
+218 DMLILGTLT
-227 VVSACM
+227 VISACM

-241 DREVFPNLFLF
+241 DREVYPNLFLF

-262 RLSLCRHIVQPVH
+262 RLSLCRHIAQPIQ
-275 DRLAAIYEAEMADY
+275 DRLNAIYKAAMDDY
-289 QSRLSEY
+289 NAQMSAHAINNSEP
-296 ARNKDGCEPPQKPP
+296 EPEKPT
-310 RRVLFIPAN
+310 RRILFLPAN
-319 TSSTKFYKTL
+319 SSSTKFYKTL
-329 KDNGETGIM
+329 KDNDEVGIM

-376 DDEYTEIKKP
+376 DDEYTEILKP
-386 RLSALLSGTP
+386 RLSVLLSGTP
-396 RQIQSLI
+396 HQIQSLI

-423 EWHDVFAHQ
+423 VWHDVFAHM
-432 DQTPI
+432 DETPI
-437 DDYFRQLGKDYYNLY
+437 DDHFRQLGKEYYNLY

-466 ASQRQQFHE
+466 ATQRQQFHAM
-475 LFQEI
+475 FQEI
-480 QNGYVKILGYDFL
+480 QDGYVKILGYDFL

-525 MCEDDDFNTAVAI
+525 MCEDEDFNTAVTI
-538 IRVLIQHASRVFQEF
+538 VQILIQHASRVFQEF
-553 PKDTP
+553 PQTAT
-558 LNPMQQST
+558 LNPQRQST

-591 IGIRPKTAEKT
+591 IGIRPKTAEKF
-602 IAKFREQGLILHE
+602 IAAFKKQGFILHE

>member
-1 MAMAKK
+1 M
-7 KFNPGEF
+7 
-14 LNKEKTTT
+14 
-22 PSPQQTSSA
+22 
-31 NFIPTNDLAADIQ
+31 AADIQ

-104 CLHSRGSGITPRSL
+104 CLRSRGSGITPRSL

-139 GGRRA
+139 GGRRL
-144 GESAFSSSEPGVAS
+144 GESMLSSSEPGAAS
-158 SISPKSPKSSVAD
+158 SIFPKSSISSVED

-615 AQNKYLKR
+615 TQNKYLKR

>member
-14 LNKEKTTT
+14 LNKEKTKS
-22 PSPQQTSSA
+22 PAPQQASSV

-53 AIDITAG
+53 GIDITAG

-84 RLSRFNADYDQAEAD
+84 RLSRFNASYDPAEAD
-99 KQYSA
+99 KQYTA
-104 CLHSRGSGITPRSL
+104 CLRSRGSGITPRSL

-124 HGIRPRHCEERSNLG
+124 HGITVHRQTPLTKG
-139 GGRRA
+139 VPAQA
-144 GESAFSSSEPGVAS
+144 GESS
-158 SISPKSPKSSVAD
+158 SISSKSSI
-171 LEETGETEDMT
+171 EETAETEDMT

-197 SESLPLFLRQVVAKA
+197 GDALPLFLRKVIERA

-218 DMLILGTLA
+218 DMLILGTLT
-227 VVSACM
+227 VISACM

-241 DREVFPNLFLF
+241 DREVYPNLFLF

-262 RLSLCRHIVQPVH
+262 RLSLCRHIAQPIQ
-275 DRLAAIYEAEMADY
+275 DRLNAIYKAAMDDY
-289 QSRLSEY
+289 NAQMSAHAINNSEP
-296 ARNKDGCEPPQKPP
+296 EPEKPT
-310 RRVLFIPAN
+310 RRILFLPAN
-319 TSSTKFYKTL
+319 SSSTKFYKTL
-329 KDNGETGIM
+329 KDNDEVGIM

-376 DDEYTEIKKP
+376 DDEYTEILKP
-386 RLSALLSGTP
+386 RLSVLLSGTP
-396 RQIQSLI
+396 HQIQSLI
-403 PDAENGLFSRFI
+403 PDAENGLFSRVI
-415 FYCLNVDL
+415 FYCLNVDVV
-423 EWHDVFAHQ
+423 WHDVFAHM
-432 DQTPI
+432 DETPI
-437 DDYFRQLGKDYYNLY
+437 DDHFRQLGKEYYNLY

-466 ASQRQQFHE
+466 ATQRQQFHTM
-475 LFQEI
+475 FQEI
-480 QNGYVKILGYDFL
+480 QDGYVKILGYDFL

-525 MCEDDDFNTAVAI
+525 MCEDEDFNTAVTI
-538 IRVLIQHASRVFQEF
+538 VQILIQHASRVFQEF
-553 PKDTP
+553 PQTAT
-558 LNPMQQST
+558 LNPQRQST

-573 DALPAQFDRS
+573 DALPTQFDRS

-591 IGIRPKTAEKT
+591 IGIRPKTAEKF
-602 IAKFREQGLILHE
+602 IAAFKKQGFILHE

>member
-7 KFNPGEF
+7 KFNPGDF
-14 LNKEKTTT
+14 LNKEKTTA
-22 PSPQQTSSA
+22 PAPQQTSSA
-31 NFIPTNDLAADIQ
+31 NFIPTSDLAADIQ
-44 SLVEQVEAS
+44 FLVEQVEAS

-104 CLHSRGSGITPRSL
+104 CLRSRGSGITPRSL

-124 HGIRPRHCEERSNLG
+124 HGITIHRPAPLLQ
-139 GGRRA
+139 
-144 GESAFSSSEPGVAS
+144 GVSGSDTS
-158 SISPKSPKSSVAD
+158 SISSKSSISSVED

-182 DTLEQIA
+182 DSLEQIA

-197 SESLPLFLRQVVAKA
+197 CDALPLFLRQVIERA

-218 DMLILGTLA
+218 DMLILGTLT
-227 VVSACM
+227 VISACM

-241 DREVFPNLFLF
+241 DREVYPNLFLF

-262 RLSLCRHIVQPVH
+262 RLSLCRHIVQPIQ
-275 DRLAAIYEAEMADY
+275 DRFNALYKAAMDDY
-289 QSRLSEY
+289 NAQLS
-296 ARNKDGCEPPQKPP
+296 AHALNNSEPEPEKPT
-310 RRVLFIPAN
+310 RRIMFLPAN
-319 TSSTKFYKTL
+319 SSSTKFYKTL
-329 KDNGETGIM
+329 KDNDEVGIM

-376 DDEYTEIKKP
+376 DDEYTEILKP
-386 RLSALLSGTP
+386 RLSVLLSGTP
-396 RQIQSLI
+396 HQIQSLI

-423 EWHDVFAHQ
+423 VWHDVFAHM
-432 DQTPI
+432 DETPI
-437 DDYFRQLGKDYYNLY
+437 DDHFRQLGKEYYNLY

-466 ASQRQQFHE
+466 ATQRQQFHTM
-475 LFQEI
+475 FQEI
-480 QNGYVKILGYDFL
+480 QDGFVKTLGYDFL
-493 ASVRRLGLITYR
+493 ASVRRLGLITFR
-505 IAMILSVLRIHEFG
+505 IAMILTVLRIHEFG

-525 MCEDDDFNTAVAI
+525 MCEDDDFNTAIAI

-553 PKDTP
+553 PKDAP
-558 LNPMQQST
+558 LNPSRQST
-566 QLRQRFF
+566 LLRQRFL
-573 DALPAQFDRS
+573 DALPVQFDRS
-583 TYLSVAQL
+583 TYVSVAQR
-591 IGIRPKTAEKT
+591 IGIPPKTAEKF
-602 IAKFREQGLILHE
+602 IAAFKKQGLILHE
-615 AQNKYLKR
+615 AQNKYLKQS

>member
-1 MAMAKK
+1 MAKK
-7 KFNPGEF
+7 KFNPGDF
-14 LNKEKTTT
+14 LQKEKTTT
-22 PSPQQTSSA
+22 PPIQAPTA
-31 NFIPTNDLAADIQ
+31 TFIPTDDVAADIQ

-60 YECWRDIGFAL
+60 YEHWRNIGFAL

-84 RLSRFNADYDQAEAD
+84 RLSRFNADYDHAEAD
-99 KQYSA
+99 RQYSA
-104 CLHSRGSGITPRSL
+104 CLRSRNEANNITPRSL
-118 FHIAQQ
+118 FYIAQQ
-124 HGIRPRHCEERSNLG
+124 YGITIHSVPVTASEARQSRTV
-139 GGRRA
+139 
-144 GESAFSSSEPGVAS
+144 FSPV
-158 SISPKSPKSSVAD
+158 SPKSSISSVED

-296 ARNKDGCEPPQKPP
+296 ARNKDGSEPPQKPP

-364 FHHET
+364 FHHES

-452 QILLESPSLMFCVT
+452 QILLGSPSLMFCVT

>member
-14 LNKEKTTT
+14 LNKEKTTS
-22 PSPQQTSSA
+22 PAPQQASSA

-84 RLSRFNADYDQAEAD
+84 RLSRFNASYDPAEAD
-99 KQYSA
+99 KQYTA
-104 CLHSRGSGITPRSL
+104 CLRSRGSGITPRSL

-124 HGIRPRHCEERSNLG
+124 HGITVHRLAPLTKG
-139 GGRRA
+139 VPAQA
-144 GESAFSSSEPGVAS
+144 GESS
-158 SISPKSPKSSVAD
+158 SISSKSSI
-171 LEETGETEDMT
+171 EETAETEDMT

-197 SESLPLFLRQVVAKA
+197 GDALPLFLRKVIERA

-218 DMLILGTLA
+218 DMLILGTLT
-227 VVSACM
+227 VISACM

-241 DREVFPNLFLF
+241 DREVYPNLFLF

-262 RLSLCRHIVQPVH
+262 RLSLCRHIAQPIQ
-275 DRLAAIYEAEMADY
+275 DRLNAIYKAAMDDY
-289 QSRLSEY
+289 NAQMSAHAINNSEP
-296 ARNKDGCEPPQKPP
+296 EPEKPT
-310 RRVLFIPAN
+310 RRILFLPAN
-319 TSSTKFYKTL
+319 SSSTKFYKTL
-329 KDNGETGIM
+329 KDNDEVGIM

-376 DDEYTEIKKP
+376 DDEYTEILKP
-386 RLSALLSGTP
+386 RLSVLLSGTP
-396 RQIQSLI
+396 HQIQSLI

-423 EWHDVFAHQ
+423 VWHDVFAHM
-432 DQTPI
+432 DETPI
-437 DDYFRQLGKDYYNLY
+437 DDHFRQLGKEYYNLY

-466 ASQRQQFHE
+466 ATQRQQFHTM
-475 LFQEI
+475 FQEI
-480 QNGYVKILGYDFL
+480 QDGYVKILGYDFL

-525 MCEDDDFNTAVAI
+525 MCEDEDFNTAVTI
-538 IRVLIQHASRVFQEF
+538 VQILIQHASRVFQEF
-553 PKDTP
+553 PQTAT
-558 LNPMQQST
+558 LNPQRQST

-591 IGIRPKTAEKT
+591 IGIRPKTAEKF
-602 IAKFREQGLILHE
+602 IAAFKKQGFILHE

>member
-14 LNKEKTTT
+14 LNKEKTTS
-22 PSPQQTSSA
+22 PAPQQASPA
-31 NFIPTNDLAADIQ
+31 NFIPNNDLAADIQ

-84 RLSRFNADYDQAEAD
+84 RLSRFNASYDQAEAD
-99 KQYSA
+99 KQYTA
-104 CLHSRGSGITPRSL
+104 CLRSRGSGITPRSL
-118 FHIAQQ
+118 FHIALQ
-124 HGIRPRHCEERSNLG
+124 HGITVHRQVPLARG
-139 GGRRA
+139 VPAKA
-144 GESAFSSSEPGVAS
+144 GESSPISSKS
-158 SISPKSPKSSVAD
+158 SI
-171 LEETGETEDMT
+171 EETAETEDMT

-197 SESLPLFLRQVVAKA
+197 GDALPLFLRKVIERA

-218 DMLILGTLA
+218 DMLILGTLT
-227 VVSACM
+227 VISACM

-241 DREVFPNLFLF
+241 DREVYPNLFLF

-262 RLSLCRHIVQPVH
+262 RLSLCRHIAQPIQ
-275 DRLAAIYEAEMADY
+275 DRLNAIYKAAMDDY
-289 QSRLSEY
+289 NAQMSAHAINSSEP
-296 ARNKDGCEPPQKPP
+296 EPEKPT
-310 RRVLFIPAN
+310 RRILFLPAN
-319 TSSTKFYKTL
+319 SSSTKFYKTL
-329 KDNGETGIM
+329 KDNDEVGIM

-376 DDEYTEIKKP
+376 DDEYTEILKP
-386 RLSALLSGTP
+386 RLSVLLSGTP
-396 RQIQSLI
+396 HQIQSLI

-423 EWHDVFAHQ
+423 VWHDVFAHM
-432 DQTPI
+432 DETPI
-437 DDYFRQLGKDYYNLY
+437 DDHFRQLGKEYYNLY

-466 ASQRQQFHE
+466 ATQRQQFHTM
-475 LFQEI
+475 FQEI
-480 QNGYVKILGYDFL
+480 QDGYVKILGYDFL

-525 MCEDDDFNTAVAI
+525 MCEDEDFNTAVTI
-538 IRVLIQHASRVFQEF
+538 VQILIQHASRVFQEF
-553 PKDTP
+553 PQTAT
-558 LNPMQQST
+558 LNPQRQST

-573 DALPAQFDRS
+573 DALPTLFDRS

-591 IGIRPKTAEKT
+591 IGIRPKTAEKF
-602 IAKFREQGLILHE
+602 IAAFKKQGLILHE